1 MPDSHQAPPLAVE
14 QRIPT
19 AEGAFHFSGAFYDDA
34 IDADRQRR
42 CVAERLAD
50 GASRYASVGDRRPS
64 ITTCLAP
71 RERIRVD
78 LVGDGQFSSMHRD
91 TLDAVRRDLTDGA
104 ADGALVSAAVVRP
117 TDIPKLAAL
126 VRGFPAAPIVGLV
139 GDADERGALAGALAF
154 GAAGVWVL
162 VDGREAAGWREL
174 RAAFVPNRVCEV
186 GRRSG
191 LMQIVRE
198 LGEAPVG
205 LVRFFDAVFDP
216 DATSMRHLAE
226 RFGICPSTL
235 SSRFYRAH
243 LPSPKRYLVF
253 GRLVRAAYLL
263 ESPGLSVSAVADRL
277 DASSPQSFQ
286 RSVRTYMGMTATQF
300 REQYSGAAMLAHFCR
315 TLVTPYAPKLRTFDP
330 FVEGVAHVAPR
341 APSAP
346 IRAPHYA
353 DSPGCAILVEGRA
366 D

>member
-1 MPDSHQAPPLAVE
+1 MSDSHQASPVAVE
-14 QRIPT
+14 QQKLV
-19 AEGAFHFSGAFYDDA
+19 AESASQVISVPCADSFAT
-34 IDADRQRR
+34 DRQWRR
-42 CVAERLAD
+42 VAERLL
-50 GASRYASVGDRRPS
+50 GEASRYSPIGDRRPS
-64 ITTCLAP
+64 VTTCLAP
-71 RERIRVD
+71 RERSRVD
-78 LVGDGQFSSMHRD
+78 VVGDGRFSSVHRD
-91 TLDAVRRDLTDGA
+91 TLDAVRHDLADGA
-104 ADGALVSAAVVRP
+104 ADGALVSAAVVHP

-126 VRGFPAAPIVGLV
+126 VRGFPAALIVGLV

-154 GAAGVWVL
+154 GAAGVRVL

-174 RAAFVPNRVCEV
+174 RAAFLPKRVCEA

-191 LMQIVRE
+191 LLEIVRE
-198 LGEAPVG
+198 LGDAPVG

-216 DATSMRHLAE
+216 DATSMRRLAD

-315 TLVTPYAPKLRTFDP
+315 TLVTPYAAKLRTFDP
-330 FVEGVAHVAPR
+330 FTDGVAHVAPR
-341 APSAP
+341 ARSAP
-346 IRAPHYA
+346 IRATRYA

>member
-1 MPDSHQAPPLAVE
+1 MSDSRQAPPLAVE
-14 QRIPT
+14 PHKLV
-19 AEGAFHFSGAFYDDA
+19 AESASQISGVFCADSFV
-34 IDADRQRR
+34 ADRQRR
-42 CVAERLAD
+42 RVAERPL
-50 GASRYASVGDRRPS
+50 GEASRYSPIGGRRPS
-64 ITTCLAP
+64 VTTCLAP

-78 LVGDGQFSSMHRD
+78 VVGDGRFRSVHRD

-139 GDADERGALAGALAF
+139 GEADEQRALSGALAF
-154 GAAGVWVL
+154 GAAGVRVL

-174 RAAFVPNRVCEV
+174 RAAFVPNRVCEA

-191 LMQIVRE
+191 LMEIVKE

-205 LVRFFDAVFDP
+205 LIRFFDAVFDP

-235 SSRFYRAH
+235 GSRFYRAG

-263 ESPGLSVSAVADRL
+263 ESRGLSVSAVAERL

-286 RSVRTYMGMTATQF
+286 RSVRTYMGITATQF
-300 REQYSGAAMLAHFCR
+300 RERYSGAAMLAHFCR
-315 TLVTPYAPKLRTFDP
+315 TLVTPYAPKLRAFDP
-330 FVEGVAHVAPR
+330 FINGGAQVAPR

-346 IRAPHYA
+346 TPGTRYA
-353 DSPGCAILVEGRA
+353 ASTGCAILVEGRA

>member
-1 MPDSHQAPPLAVE
+1 MSDFHQASPRAVE
-14 QRIPT
+14 QHT
-19 AEGAFHFSGAFYDDA
+19 LAAESASQNSGVFCADSFA
-34 IDADRQRR
+34 ADRQRR
-42 CVAERLAD
+42 RVAERPLGEAN
-50 GASRYASVGDRRPS
+50 RYAPIGDRRPS
-64 ITTCLAP
+64 VTTCLAP
-71 RERIRVD
+71 RERSRVD
-78 LVGDGQFSSMHRD
+78 VASDGQFRPVHRD
-91 TLDAVRRDLTDGA
+91 TLDAVRRDLIDGA
-104 ADGALVSAAVVRP
+104 ADGALVSAAVVCT

-139 GDADERGALAGALAF
+139 GDADEHHALSGALAF
-154 GAAGVWVL
+154 GAAGVRVL

-174 RAAFVPNRVCEV
+174 RAAFVPNRVCEA

-191 LMQIVRE
+191 LVEIVRE

-216 DATSMRHLAE
+216 DATSMRRLAD

-286 RSVRTYMGMTATQF
+286 RSVRSYMGMSATQF
-300 REQYSGAAMLAHFCR
+300 RERYSGALMLAHFR
-315 TLVTPYAPKLRTFDP
+315 RALITPYVARLRTFDP
-330 FVEGVAHVAPR
+330 FVEVISHVAPLTSQEPVR
-341 APSAP
+341 PV
-346 IRAPHYA
+346 RLA
-353 DSPGCAILVEGRA
+353 DVPGPTILVEGRA